1 MADNDQVKEITAKL
15 EQGIQDLFQS
25 DTYAD
30 YLKTMSRFHR
40 YSTRNT
46 LLIHLQR
53 PDATH
58 VAGFRTWQNTFKRN
72 VKKGEKAIKIFA
84 PAPFIVKKEM
94 EKIDP
99 DTQRPIIGA
108 NGEPVREEIEIRAAR
123 FKVANVFAYEQTEG
137 EPLPSLAQ
145 DLTGDV
151 AQYGAFLDALR
162 SVSPLPIV
170 FESLP
175 PDTDG
180 LCRFGKNIAIR
191 EGMSET
197 QTVSAVIHEITH
209 AKLHDLELLKE
220 NEEKPKDRRT
230 QEVEAESVSYA
241 VNQYF
246 GVDTGVNSFGYIAEW
261 SRGRDLKEL
270 NASLDI
276 IRKTAAELIDAV
288 DEQLQELIKK
298 RGIEVSAETAPAD
311 VQEKGEEVLEY
322 TEFQKQGF
330 AIAKGY
336 ESFPLQERLDV
347 IAQTF
352 GYQTA
357 HVETH
362 PCGGKWRGTSD
373 IIIVMDGNAT
383 LAIGN
388 RRTPEAKK
396 PAVISGYVNDTL
408 ARYNPETVAI
418 AKRQATIALMK
429 REAADNVVAVERGLK
444 PYTVLTVEMNDG
456 KNPQTS
462 GYLGWYYATLAV
474 NGKIFGMME
483 TGLNH
488 DIARGVVGES
498 KQRPFFVA
506 GGVKDEEVDFVFN
519 NAGHSSSSNSY
530 KMELPPEVM
539 IRAQETLKRRMDF
552 KKAIAGVNE
561 TLKTKHHKLYDK
573 FADLFPDFISGKY
586 SYLRLEANSFEPLSL
601 EYVFGDRI
609 SVMHTYTMN
618 GDLMYDPMME
628 FHFDRESG
636 TMKPCVFEQ
645 SMPPLY
651 QFFNEDGIGTSV
663 DGNGNTQTVRDLQSQ
678 LDSFA
683 SQWIDNIAE
692 QGYMPVKGNI
702 LLNEYGNELAIT
714 FDAEGNPIMPGP
726 EEAFTVDLL
735 LPDPTLTVPALDEY
749 GYTEP
754 DMYPLSAVR
763 ALELFDSDHTIYM
776 LYPDNTEAVAFDRDE
791 IITFSGDAF
800 CGISKADWENSP
812 IRAAQM
818 ALAES
823 AEGKRESSFL
833 HSDGNQLAIYQ
844 LKGGDE
850 TRDYRFEGMESLEKR
865 GLSVDRA
872 NYELVYTAPLAEN
885 ESLNRIYEK
894 FNVSRPEDFKG
905 HSLSVSDVVV
915 LKQGDSLTSHYVD
928 RFGFADL
935 PSFTG
940 EERQASESTLSQLE
954 TKPQG
959 LYLVEKQPSEAKN
972 RPSLLGRLEENKHK
986 VARQGENEPH
996 KTNEREV

>member
-25 DTYAD
+25 ETYAD

-46 LLIHLQR
+46 LLIHMQR
-53 PDATH
+53 PDASY
-58 VAGFRTWQNTFKRN
+58 VAGFRAWQDKFKRN

-99 DTQRPIIGA
+99 DTQRPIIGTD
-108 NGEPVREEIEIRAAR
+108 GKPVREEIEIRAAR
-123 FKVANVFAYEQTEG
+123 FKIANVFAYEQTEG
-137 EPLPSLAQ
+137 EPLPALAQ

-151 AQYGAFLDALR
+151 EQYGAFLDALR
-162 SVSPLPIV
+162 SASPLPIF
-170 FESLP
+170 FEDLP

-191 EGMSET
+191 EGMSEA

-209 AKLHDLELLKE
+209 AKLHDLEILKE

-246 GVDTGVNSFGYIAEW
+246 GIDTGANSFGYIAEW

-270 NASLDI
+270 NASLDT

-288 DEQLQELIKK
+288 DERLQELIKE
-298 RGIEVSAETAPAD
+298 RGLEVNTETAPAEA
-311 VQEKGEEVLEY
+311 QEKGEGILEY

-330 AIAKGY
+330 AIAKAY
-336 ESFPLQERLDV
+336 ESLSLQERLDV

-352 GYQTA
+352 GYHTA

-362 PCGGKWRGTSD
+362 LCGGKWRGTSD
-373 IIIVMDGNAT
+373 ISIRLDNGVS
-383 LAIGN
+383 LFIGN

-396 PAVISGYVNDTL
+396 PSVISGYVNDTL

-418 AKRQATIALMK
+418 AKRQAAIALMK
-429 REAADNVVAVERGLK
+429 REAADNAAAAERGLK

-456 KNPQTS
+456 KNSSTG

-474 NGKIFGMME
+474 DGKIFGMME
-483 TGLNH
+483 SGLNH
-488 DIARGVVGES
+488 DVARGVVGEGE
-498 KQRPFFVA
+498 QGPFFVA
-506 GGVKDEEVDFVFN
+506 GGVKGEEVDFVFN
-519 NAGHSSSSNSY
+519 NVGHSSSSNSY
-530 KMELPPEVM
+530 KIELTPEVM
-539 IRAQETLKRRMDF
+539 ARAQETLKRRMDF
-552 KKAIAGVNE
+552 KKAVANVNT
-561 TLKTKHHKLYDK
+561 TLKTKYHRLYDK
-573 FADLFPDFISGKY
+573 FADLFPDFVSGKY
-586 SYLRLEANSFEPLSL
+586 SYLRLEANGFEPLSL

-609 SVMHTYTMN
+609 SVMQSYTMN

-628 FHFDRESG
+628 FLFDREGG

-651 QFFNEDGIGTSV
+651 QFFNEDGIGQSV
-663 DGNGNTQTVRDLQSQ
+663 DGNGNTRAVRDLQSQ

-683 SQWIDNIAE
+683 SQWIDNIAQ
-692 QGYMPVKGNI
+692 QGYIPVKGHI
-702 LLNEYGNELAIT
+702 LLNEYGNELAIP
-714 FDAEGNPIMPGP
+714 FDAEGKPIMP
-726 EEAFTVDLL
+726 ESKAELAVDSLP
-735 LPDPTLTVPALDEY
+735 PDPTLTVPVLSEY

-754 DMYPLSAVR
+754 DMYPLSADR
-763 ALELFDSDHTIYM
+763 AAALFDADHTIYL

-791 IITFSGDAF
+791 IITFSGNGF

-812 IRAAQM
+812 IRAAQI

-823 AEGKRESSFL
+823 AEGRRESGFL
-833 HSDGNQLAIYQ
+833 HGEGNQLAIYQ
-844 LKGGDE
+844 LKGGEE
-850 TRDYRFEGMESLEKR
+850 TRDYRFEGMEQIEKR

-940 EERQASESTLSQLE
+940 EERPSPEPTLSQVE
-954 TKPQG
+954 TRPQG
-959 LYLVEKQPSEAKN
+959 LYLVEKQPTEAKSK
-972 RPSLLGRLEENKHK
+972 PSLLGRLEENKHK
-986 VARQGENEPH
+986 AAHQGENEPH
-996 KTNEREV
+996 KTSEREV